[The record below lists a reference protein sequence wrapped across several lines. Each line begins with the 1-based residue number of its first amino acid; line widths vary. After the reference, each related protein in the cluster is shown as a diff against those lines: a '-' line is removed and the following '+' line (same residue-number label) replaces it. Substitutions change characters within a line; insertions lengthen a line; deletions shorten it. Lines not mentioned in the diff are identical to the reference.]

1 VRRLFQCTPMM
12 RAAAVLATL
21 ASVNITAST
30 AKSINWQT
38 SIQQIQY
45 SNQQERQN
53 NGNKSLRINEPED
66 QLKYPAEQAV
76 NSTITNSSGERKA
89 ALRAKALDANLKCTP
104 MIRGGEA
111 YAGLIEG
118 KQAWEIAKKEQGLLP
133 KVEALQC
140 IANALGVGVYGWE
153 DKIDILAL
161 IKEVEPFLANA
172 QRAKDLAMIY
182 AFEYLKGQLLRAE
195 YAKDRDQV
203 IRSEALRS
211 TRNAVQAAELA
222 GDKGYKLVAQMA
234 TTSFY
239 QPGIEDRDNIE
250 IRESVETA
258 LANWK
263 TLPRPHQAKPF
274 YYSAKIDEQEK
285 KYDKALLKLEKALDL
300 SVIDSERVI
309 ILNDILRIKALTL
322 KYSDTQARKAGIKLR
337 SINRNILWNQMIAL
351 EFEDREQLL
360 KDPRWQIAL
369 QPGARS
375 PSMDHLLWY
384 ELNMR
389 GLALEAEK
397 SINNRNPSQG
407 PSTPSPEL
415 SIKDIQNSLDEGE
428 LLLVLGEMQATF
440 DEQTFPYTRKTVN
453 NTEQNHTRQMLK
465 ETSVNYFIAQVSQSR
480 YSFKWNGLKQYADQV
495 AADFIKNLEENTTD
509 SAELFKNVSRKLYSN
524 MELDSSYHT
533 IYIVPYGAYSNIPL
547 GAMLESNMDTR
558 MPRERKIRI
567 LSNARELVIIKS
579 NKESSGLHRLAI
591 FGDPDLSD
599 ISRYSNERRG
609 DLQEWFK
616 LPYSMT
622 EAIGIKN
629 QTLNS
634 SLFTG
639 KDFTIE
645 EFDNSLK
652 QNTLLHLAT
661 HAFYGANTYDNS
673 DVNRERA
680 GIVFSGANRHAN
692 RYINDSILTPNAIAK
707 MPFKKVSLI
716 SVSGCNSGRSK
727 SVNLETWSG
736 LQRAFFAAGAKSTLS
751 ALWKVDDK
759 ATAEF
764 MIRFYKYLKTGIDR
778 SEALAATRRDFQK
791 GIPSHTEEWK
801 APYYWAAW
809 QLVGDWR
816 PIKGL

>member
-1 VRRLFQCTPMM
+1 MM

>member
-1 VRRLFQCTPMM
+1 MM

-133 KVEALQC
+133 KAEALQC

-172 QRAKDLAMIY
+172 HRAKDLSMIY
-182 AFEYLKGQLLRAE
+182 AFEYLKGQLLLAE

-222 GDKGYKLVAQMA
+222 GEKGYKLVAQMA
-234 TTSFY
+234 TTGFY
-239 QPGIEDRDNIE
+239 QPGIKDRDDIE

-274 YYSAKIDEQEK
+274 YYSAKIDEKEK

-300 SVIDSERVI
+300 SVIDSERVT
-309 ILNDILRIKALTL
+309 ILYDILRIKALTL

-369 QPGARS
+369 EPGARS
-375 PSMDHLLWY
+375 PSMDYLLWY

-397 SINNRNPSQG
+397 SINNRNLSQG
-407 PSTPSPEL
+407 PSTPPPEL
-415 SIKDIQNSLDEGE
+415 SIKDIQNALDEGE
-428 LLLVLGEMQATF
+428 LLLVLGELQATF
-440 DEQTFPYTRKTVN
+440 DEKTFPYTRKTVN
-453 NTEQNHTRQMLK
+453 ITEQNYARQMLK
-465 ETSVNYFIAQVSQSR
+465 ETSINYFAAQVSRSK

-495 AADFIKNLEENTTD
+495 AANFIKNLEENTTD
-509 SAELFKNVSRKLYSN
+509 STELFKNISRKLYLN

-547 GAMLESNMDTR
+547 GAMLESNMNIR
-558 MPRERKIRI
+558 MPRETKIRI
-567 LSNARELVIIKS
+567 LSNARELITIKS
-579 NKESSGLHRLAI
+579 NNKSNKDSSGLHRLAI
-591 FGDPDLSD
+591 FGDPDFSD
-599 ISRYSNERRG
+599 ISGSLNERRG
-609 DLQEWFK
+609 DMQEWFK
-616 LPYSMT
+616 LPFSMT

-645 EFDNSLK
+645 EFNNSLK

-692 RYINDSILTPNAIAK
+692 RYVNNSILTPNAIAK
-707 MPFKKVSLI
+707 MPFNKVSLI

-791 GIPSHTEEWK
+791 GIPSHAEEWK